1 MANLITL
8 LRFLLLFL
16 LVGMAYHAA
25 PTWQL
30 LNAPLLAFI
39 IALDGVDGWV
49 ARRRRET
56 SIFGSIFDIAV
67 DRVVEIVLWV
77 VLGDLGL
84 VPMWVAIVFVVRGTI
99 VDSIRYG
106 AISRGETAFGMM
118 RSRWGKR
125 LVSGRIMRAVYGTVK
140 ALTFGWVL
148 LLQPLPLLLPADWN
162 QWQSLLHAVTT
173 IMVGASVLLCLIRG
187 IPVVVEFIIEQR
199 VLQGTRE
206 AREHR

>member
-25 PTWQL
+25 PALQL
-30 LNAPLLAFI
+30 VNAPLLALI

-67 DRVVEIVLWV
+67 DRVVEVVLWV

-118 RSRWGKR
+118 RSPWGKR
-125 LVSGRIMRAVYGTVK
+125 LVSGRIMRAAYGTVK

-162 QWQSLLHAVTT
+162 QWQSLVHAVTT
-173 IMVGASVLLCLIRG
+173 IMVGASVLLCFIRG
-187 IPVVVEFIIEQR
+187 IPVIVEFIVEQR
-199 VLQGTRE
+199 VFQGTRE

>member
-16 LVGMAYHAA
+16 LVGMAYQA
-25 PTWQL
+25 PPAWQL
-30 LNAPLLAFI
+30 VNAPLLAFI

-67 DRVVEIVLWV
+67 DRVVEVVLWV

-162 QWQSLLHAVTT
+162 QWQGLLHAVTT
-173 IMVGASVLLCLIRG
+173 ILVGASVLLCLIRG
-187 IPVVVEFIIEQR
+187 IPVIVEFIVEQR
-199 VLQGTRE
+199 VFQGTRE